1 MTLTEVIKREQPAG
15 TDAEV
20 AAWLVETIDL
30 YRDNTPITYTRL
42 GLDVGT
48 DAVDAIDA
56 VLAAVPGRSW
66 ARAALAG
73 AGLDLSTDRARAEIE
88 AMRPAIGDTITDAI
102 LNLTLIRG
110 PRWQSFGLASAPT
123 AEEVATARSKAAI
136 SVFPLRS
143 VMLSC
148 NLQPNGQ
155 ASVSLRVV
163 PMAIAGDGEQV
174 AGDAT
179 AIGFSGVSLTAPQQ
193 SLANAVQAAVTA
205 FLGG

>member
-1 MTLTEVIKREQPAG
+1 MTLTEVIKREQPVG
-15 TDAEV
+15 TDALV
-20 AAWLVETIDL
+20 AAWLAETIDL

-42 GLDVGT
+42 ALDVGT

-56 VLAAVPGRSW
+56 VLAAVPDRSW

-73 AGLDLSTDRARAEIE
+73 AGLDLSTNRARAEIE
-88 AMRPAIGDTITDAI
+88 AMRPAIGDTIADAI

-110 PRWQSFGLASAPT
+110 PRWQSFGLASVPT
-123 AEEVATARSKAAI
+123 AEDVAAARGKAAI
-136 SVFPLRS
+136 GVFPLRS

-163 PMAIAGDGEQV
+163 PVAIAEDGEQV

-193 SLANAVQAAVTA
+193 SLVNAVQAAVTA